1 MSPDS
6 VLIRV
11 DGRGN
16 DELRSVTF
24 QRNFTR
30 FAEGSVLASFGET
43 RVLCTATVDEKVPPF
58 LRGSGRGWVTAEY
71 SMLPRS
77 TSVRISRSTSRGG
90 PDGRSTEIQRIVG
103 RSLRAC
109 VDMEALGERTII
121 LDCDVL
127 QADGGTRTAA
137 VSGGFVALFDALRFL
152 RKQGAFSVLPL
163 SFFLSAVSV
172 GLVAG
177 SPLLDL
183 CYREDSA
190 ADVDMNVVMNHR
202 GEYVEIQGT
211 GEGSVFTGADLSR
224 LLLLASKGT
233 LEIIEFQKEALG
245 IEDGERS
252 FS

>member
-1 MSPDS
+1 MSRDS
-6 VLIRV
+6 MVLRV
-11 DGRGN
+11 DGRRN
-16 DELRSVTF
+16 DELRPVTF
-24 QRNFTR
+24 QRNFTCY
-30 FAEGSVLASFGET
+30 AEGAVLASFGET
-43 RVLCTATVDEKVPPF
+43 RVLCTATVEEKVPSF

-77 TSVRISRSTSRGG
+77 TSVRVSRSTSRGG
-90 PDGRSTEIQRIVG
+90 PDGRSTEIQRLVG

-109 VDMEALGERTII
+109 VDMESLGERTII

-137 VSGGFVALFDALRFL
+137 VSGGFVALFDALRHL
-152 RKQGAFSVLPL
+152 KKQGVFPVLPL
-163 SFFLSAVSV
+163 RFFLSAVSV

-190 ADVDMNVVMNHR
+190 AEVDMNVVMNHR

-211 GEGSVFTGADLSR
+211 GEGSVFTGSDLSG
-224 LLLLASKGT
+224 LLLLAAGGT

-245 IEDGERS
+245 IEDGETA